1 MVRMRRFHPMVVPA
15 AMLVVVACVSMVAES
30 ANTSTMRT
38 TASVVRGKLEISGPA
53 GTVDL
58 RTRQPVGAVS
68 LTPDGDKVAFASG
81 EPIQEAGGGVAG
93 QVAVADSSDGRLLA
107 RTNLGRGIVTGV
119 NLSRDGRRVAFV
131 KDYQELW
138 VMKADGTSLRK
149 IADAGAL
156 APVPGSTLFDPAFTP
171 NGEAIYF
178 GVVEQTFF
186 GEDDK
191 LDNIW
196 KSSLDGEASRVT
208 HFSTPEG
215 PRSWRVVR
223 GPLPLGHGKVLF
235 TTGRSTDRTWEVAR
249 VGRSGK
255 TTSLG
260 PVPSMT
266 KALGVSTR
274 EITLETLDNRTGT
287 YDLYTMS
294 LRGGGVGWGR
304 WCSAGCRTID
314 RGIDA
319 GAVSFA
325 GGGGGF

>member
-1 MVRMRRFHPMVVPA
+1 MVRLRRFHPMVIPA

-30 ANTSTMRT
+30 AHTSSFRT
-38 TASVVRGKLEISGPA
+38 TASVVGGRLEISGPA

-58 RTRQPVGAVS
+58 RTNQPVGAVS

-81 EPIQEAGGGVAG
+81 EPVEEAGGGVAG
-93 QVAVADSSDGRLLA
+93 EVAVVDGTDGRLLA
-107 RTNLGRGIVTGV
+107 RTDLQQGIVTGV

-131 KDYQELW
+131 KNYQELW
-138 VMKADGTSLRK
+138 VMKADGTALK
-149 IADAGAL
+149 KVADAGAL
-156 APVPGSTLFDPAFTP
+156 APVLGSTLFDPAFTP
-171 NGEAIYF
+171 NGQSIYF

-196 KSSLDGEASRVT
+196 KSSLAGDVSRVT
-208 HFSTPEG
+208 HFSAPKG
-215 PRSWRVVR
+215 PRNWRVVR

-235 TTGRSTDRTWEVAR
+235 TTGRSAEKTWEVAR

-255 TTSLG
+255 VSAVG

-266 KALGVSTR
+266 KALGVSTG

-294 LRGGGVGWGR
+294 LQGGGVGWER

-325 GGGGGF
+325 GGGGGS